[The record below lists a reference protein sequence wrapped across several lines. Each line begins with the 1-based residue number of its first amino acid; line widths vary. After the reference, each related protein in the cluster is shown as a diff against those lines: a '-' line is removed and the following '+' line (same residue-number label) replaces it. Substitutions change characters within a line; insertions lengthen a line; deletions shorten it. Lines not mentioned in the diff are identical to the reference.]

1 MACLQGSM
9 NSDGTGFIVL
19 TISRTRFKQVLRT
32 YCFFLGSYKEIQDL
46 ISTLGGDMEMIC
58 ILMYHIQ
65 SCLLFWIKVLVFGPF
80 LWPH

>member
-1 MACLQGSM
+1 M

-58 ILMYHIQ
+58 ILLYHVGLRNDSKFKQILYTTGLDDK
-65 SCLLFWIKVLVFGPF
+65 SDTY
-80 LWPH
+80 